1 MGRVLSEGDL
11 LGGVRLERR
20 VALGGM
26 AEIWAGREGANLVAV
41 KVMLGRFFAM
51 AQSMLERAT
60 IQANSI
66 DLSISLHSQR
76 LTAIDERVTKLE
88 KHRHDHANYLAQ
100 LDARVSMSRG
110 AP

>member
-1 MGRVLSEGDL
+1 MNFFSDPSHLWLAVLVMAGTGIL
-11 LGGVRLERR
+11 CTGVF
-20 VALGGM
+20 VF
-26 AEIWAGREGANLVAV
+26 AV

-66 DLSISLHSQR
+66 DLSMSLHSQR

>member
-1 MGRVLSEGDL
+1 MSFFADPAHLWLAVLVMAGT
-11 LGGVRLERR
+11 GVLCTA
-20 VALGGM
+20 VF
-26 AEIWAGREGANLVAV
+26 VFAV
-41 KVMLGRFFAM
+41 KVMLGRFFSM
-51 AQSMLERAT
+51 AQAMLERAT

-76 LTAIDERVTKLE
+76 LTAIDERVTRLE

-100 LDARVSMSRG
+100 LDAKVSMARG